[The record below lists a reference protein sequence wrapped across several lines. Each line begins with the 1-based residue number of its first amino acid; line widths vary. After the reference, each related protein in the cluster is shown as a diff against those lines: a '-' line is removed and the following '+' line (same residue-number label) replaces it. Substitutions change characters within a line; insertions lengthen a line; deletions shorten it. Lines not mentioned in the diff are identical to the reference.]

1 MKLSELVARFPH
13 LKLVRDGT
21 FLSFGFCENKRTPGL
36 LIYLNREDYVKNAK
50 NNVNVSSVLTTPAI
64 AEHLHTSNK
73 YGLVTTE
80 DPAKDFVEIHN
91 YCVRNGLLYQ
101 TAEFET
107 EIGDCCAISTQ
118 AHIAGKNVKIGRGT
132 VIEPGAIIMENV
144 IIGDDCVIGANT
156 VVGSRGFQFCKSGN
170 DRIYMEHTG
179 GVIIGNRVEI
189 LSGVTIASG
198 LIEPTQIH
206 DRVKIDNQVHIAHS
220 DIIEESTMIAA
231 GVKIGGSAHIGKSVW
246 IGLNATICSLVDIG
260 DEAYICMGAVVP
272 NKIKSAE
279 KVSGN
284 FAENHIERIL
294 REKKVQRFFR
304 RDKTQ

>member
-1 MKLSELVARFPH
+1 M
-13 LKLVRDGT
+13 
-21 FLSFGFCENKRTPGL
+21 
-36 LIYLNREDYVKNAK
+36 
-50 NNVNVSSVLTTPAI
+50 
-64 AEHLHTSNK
+64 
-73 YGLVTTE
+73 
-80 DPAKDFVEIHN
+80 
-91 YCVRNGLLYQ
+91 Q
-101 TAEFET
+101 
-107 EIGDCCAISTQ
+107 
-118 AHIAGKNVKIGRGT
+118 
-132 VIEPGAIIMENV
+132 
-144 IIGDDCVIGANT
+144 
-156 VVGSRGFQFCKSGN
+156 SGN

-260 DEAYICMGAVVP
+260 DEAYICMGAVVA